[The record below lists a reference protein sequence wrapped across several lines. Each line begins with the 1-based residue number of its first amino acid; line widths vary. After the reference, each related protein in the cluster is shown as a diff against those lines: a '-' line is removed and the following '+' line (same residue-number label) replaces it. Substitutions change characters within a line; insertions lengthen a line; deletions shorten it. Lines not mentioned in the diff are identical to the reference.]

1 MASENYFA
9 HLTECQTERREE
21 GRERVKRVG
30 QGGRRDEKEGRAE
43 KVEGRKRL
51 LFSLA

>member
-21 GRERVKRVG
+21 GRERVKREVAVRGEGEMRRRAG
-30 QGGRRDEKEGRAE
+30 Q
-43 KVEGRKRL
+43 RK
-51 LFSLA
+51 